1 MAIHRTYCRYIKEV
15 SRVKKR
21 FLWLGAILMLSL
33 LGACR
38 RENIVT
44 LPTPITADT
53 AATHIFLTREAP
65 PKGFDTVSF
74 ASLDANLNT
83 LDGWRYEM
91 SFEFEGVFART
102 TRLTSATTTAQVQA
116 NNLFSARRV
125 TASIDNDLQAETAP
139 TQLEAVKLGEDAFL
153 LRDGVCNTPASD
165 TPSNEAR
172 LASEL
177 GVGVLLGGLSSAPVA
192 YKRAT
197 LNSEAVWLYTVTS
210 DALVLP
216 NVGKTAE
223 SVITL
228 TSGELWVSPSRN
240 VVVRFYATL
249 DVQNVTIFGG
259 TLPVT
264 GILQLRYDL
273 YDVGILP
280 NIGVPF
286 GC

>member
-1 MAIHRTYCRYIKEV
+1 LPIKKGAD
-15 SRVKKR
+15 VKKS
-21 FLWLGAILMLSL
+21 LLSLGAILMLSL

-65 PKGFDTVSF
+65 PVGFDTVGF
-74 ASLDANLNT
+74 ASLDANLNVI
-83 LDGWRYEM
+83 DGWRYEM

-102 TRLTSATTTAQVQA
+102 TRLTSAKTSVQVQA

-153 LRDGVCNTPASD
+153 LRDGVCD
-165 TPSNEAR
+165 TEQSASNEAR

-177 GVGVLLGGLSSAPVA
+177 GAGVLLGGVSSAPVA
-192 YKRAT
+192 YQRAT
-197 LNSEAVWLYTVTS
+197 LNSEAVWLYSVTS

-228 TSGELWVSPSRN
+228 TSGELWVSPAHN

-280 NIGVPF
+280 SIGVPF